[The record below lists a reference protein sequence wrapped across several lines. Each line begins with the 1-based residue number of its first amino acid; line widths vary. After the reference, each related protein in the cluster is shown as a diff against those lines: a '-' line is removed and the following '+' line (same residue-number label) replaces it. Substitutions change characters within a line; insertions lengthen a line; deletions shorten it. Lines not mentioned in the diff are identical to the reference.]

1 MRTPDAKKGS
11 EGELPFSVCFFAI
24 EGDDRLGV
32 LEECGASERV
42 PKKFRGRPI
51 SLPVGE
57 AGPLSD
63 ARALRI
69 GAEPFPTDISSHM
82 SGTHD

>member
-32 LEECGASERV
+32 LEECGTSERV
-42 PKKFRGRPI
+42 PKKTSRSDDFFAGRRN
-51 SLPVGE
+51 L
-57 AGPLSD
+57 A
-63 ARALRI
+63 AK
-69 GAEPFPTDISSHM
+69 
-82 SGTHD
+82 

>member
-32 LEECGASERV
+32 LEEYRTPERV
-42 PKKFRGRPI
+42 PKKLRGRTI
-51 SLPVGE
+51 FLPVG
-57 AGPLSD
+57 GTDPLSD
-63 ARALRI
+63 AR
-69 GAEPFPTDISSHM
+69 T
-82 SGTHD
+82 

>member
-32 LEECGASERV
+32 LEECGTSERV
-42 PKKFRGRPI
+42 PKKNFAVGRFF
-51 SLPVGE
+51 
-57 AGPLSD
+57 AGRRN
-63 ARALRI
+63 RA
-69 GAEPFPTDISSHM
+69 AK
-82 SGTHD
+82 